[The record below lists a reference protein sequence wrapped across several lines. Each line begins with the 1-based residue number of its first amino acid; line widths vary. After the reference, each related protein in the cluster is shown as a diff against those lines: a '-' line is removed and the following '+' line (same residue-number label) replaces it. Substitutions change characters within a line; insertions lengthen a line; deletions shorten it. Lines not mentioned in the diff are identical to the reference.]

1 MGGSSPQE
9 DGRMAVHLGCTWWG
23 QEEGDACK
31 VKTILLAHC
40 RLLYTQMRHYDTD
53 PYPALTMAHE
63 EIK

>member
-9 DGRMAVHLGCTWWG
+9 DGRWG

-31 VKTILLAHC
+31 VKIILLAHC